1 MQKRLNVARGFSLIE
16 VMIAVAIIGIMAAVV
31 GPSIVGYL
39 SKGRVSQTKT
49 NMASVKMALQ
59 DYQAD
64 IGHFPTKAEGGL
76 QALVTPPKGDK
87 VRKKWDGPYLE
98 GGEVPEDA
106 WGFDFEYNAP
116 PARFKGKYRYF
127 ELVSFG
133 ETGEE
138 TGKDELHVGA

>member
-1 MQKRLNVARGFSLIE
+1 MQKSLKRVPGFSLIE
-16 VMIAVAIIGIMAAVV
+16 VMIAVAIIGIMAATV
-31 GPSIVGYL
+31 GPSIVNYL

-49 NMASVKMALQ
+49 KLATIKMALQ
-59 DYQAD
+59 DYQTD
-64 IGHFPTKAEGGL
+64 VGHFPTKAEGNL
-76 QALVTPPKGDK
+76 QALVKSPKGEK
-87 VRKKWDGPYLE
+87 VRKKWDGPYIE

-116 PARFKGKYRYF
+116 PARYKDKYRYF
-127 ELVSFG
+127 EVISYG